1 MPKKKHMTYMKPFN
15 PAGRRMLYINMLHA
29 TPRDR
34 TIPPPWRGLG
44 GYTVAVVML
53 TLLASAKL
61 WGML

>member
-1 MPKKKHMTYMKPFN
+1 MKKKQLTLMKPFN
-15 PAGRRMLYINMLHA
+15 PTGRRMVYLSMIEA

-61 WGML
+61 WGLL